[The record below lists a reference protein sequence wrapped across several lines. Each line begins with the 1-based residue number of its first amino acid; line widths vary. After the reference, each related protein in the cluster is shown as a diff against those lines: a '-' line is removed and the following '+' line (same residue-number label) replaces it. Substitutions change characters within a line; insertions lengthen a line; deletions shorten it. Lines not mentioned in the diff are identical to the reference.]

1 MTLQDTANQATV
13 VAKASVESA
22 LAATLIGIVPI
33 LSFGLL
39 IALSILVVSV
49 PVKVVGRLVR

>member
-49 PVKVVGRLVR
+49 PVKLVGRLVR